1 MAAHRRGRR
10 LSLNQADDSKDSGS
24 TDLRKWFV
32 EESGEWVGDGL
43 ISPRQRARIGA
54 RYGIEIETAG
64 RPQIAA
70 FLSMR
75 VLVTIAALALL
86 SAGILLVV
94 AANWDL
100 LNYWQRL
107 ALAGG
112 ATAVASI
119 AASLVDRPGR
129 RHIVSQVVDVVAV
142 AGIIGVAAITS
153 QHLQESTADWLRN
166 IAISLGVAALYAE
179 ARRND
184 AVAAMAWASFAGV
197 GMGWVGEVVSP
208 ERVGS
213 IDLSGWS
220 GFAAGL
226 ALAIRARG
234 WWTPLFAIAAGLLLG
249 LGLVIASSPP
259 QDRDVTAL
267 TLAGAS
273 GGIIAVSL
281 VVVRFRA
288 RPGPAW
294 MLALIG
300 TLISAAS
307 LLWVNIWIRL
317 ADIAP
322 DIERP
327 VVEATVWMIAS
338 LTAIAAVVL
347 LNHATRLHGNRPFAR
362 EVFRWVVYTFGVA
375 SVFVPGLV
383 VADPGHNLPSN
394 DLSGGYSGQAAI
406 ADGALLL
413 IGVLV
418 IGGSWLILDRI
429 MPAETNKAT
438 KGRLGWFLTPAA
450 ALALGGIVSTLWIPA
465 ARLIGQLDP
474 GLGAEHAVA
483 WSVGASGAV
492 WIVAILAERTRQFSG
507 LYFRVG
513 SALVVVVGVVLA
525 ISLFLQPEDLLIRGL
540 TFAAIAGLLLVA
552 IGRNWLRSVAG
563 ALRGRLGQPVGNS
576 TSADP

>member
-1 MAAHRRGRR
+1 M
-10 LSLNQADDSKDSGS
+10 
-24 TDLRKWFV
+24 

-54 RYGIEIETAG
+54 RYGIEIEIAA

-86 SAGILLVV
+86 SGGILLVV
-94 AANWDL
+94 AANWDAL
-100 LNYWQRL
+100 GYWQRL

-112 ATAVASI
+112 AAAI
-119 AASLVDRPGR
+119 AAIVAPLVDRPGR

-142 AGIIGVAAITS
+142 AGIVGLAAITS

-166 IAISLGVAALYAE
+166 ITISLAVAALYAE

-184 AVAAMAWASFAGV
+184 TVAAMAWASFAGV
-197 GMGWVGEVVSP
+197 GMGWVGKVVSP
-208 ERVGS
+208 DTVGS
-213 IDLSGWS
+213 LDLGVWS

-226 ALAIRARG
+226 ALTIRARG

-249 LGLVIASSPP
+249 LGLVVASTPP

-273 GGIIAVSL
+273 GGIIALSL

-300 TLISAAS
+300 TLISVVS
-307 LLWVNIWIRL
+307 LLWVNIWVRL
-317 ADIAP
+317 ADIDP

-327 VVEATVWMIAS
+327 LVEATVWMTAS
-338 LTAIAAVVL
+338 LTAVVAAAL

-362 EVFRWVVYTFGVA
+362 EVFRWVLYTFGVA

-383 VADPGHNLPSN
+383 VADPGRNFPSN
-394 DLSGGYSGQAAI
+394 DSSGGYSGQAAI

-418 IGGSWLILDRI
+418 IGGAWLVLDRI
-429 MPAETNKAT
+429 VPADARQPI

-492 WIVAILAERTRQFSG
+492 WIVAILAERVRQFSG

-513 SALVVVVGVVLA
+513 SALVVVVGIVLA
-525 ISLFLQPEDLLIRGL
+525 ISLFVQPEDLLIRGL
-540 TFAAIAGLLLVA
+540 TFAAIAGLLLAV
-552 IGRNWLRSVAG
+552 IGRNWLRSVAD
-563 ALRGRLGQPVGNS
+563 ALRGSFGQPVGNGRS
-576 TSADP
+576 PDA